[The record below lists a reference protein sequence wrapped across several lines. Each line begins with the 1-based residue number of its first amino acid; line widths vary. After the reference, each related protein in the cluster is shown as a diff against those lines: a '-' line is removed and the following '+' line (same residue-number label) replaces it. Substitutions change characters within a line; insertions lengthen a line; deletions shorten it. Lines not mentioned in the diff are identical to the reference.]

1 MNNDSR
7 IYVAGH
13 RGLVGSALCRMLK
26 ASGFETIITATH
38 SDLNL
43 CDPIGVRE
51 FFQQHRPEYVF
62 LAAAQVGGVGS
73 NEHHEV
79 DFLLGNMTIQN
90 NVLLQSMIFGV
101 KKLLFLGSA
110 CIYPRMA
117 SEPVREA
124 DLLTGSLEP
133 SNQWYAIAKI
143 AGLKLCQAFRRQYG
157 CDFISAMPTNLYGPG
172 DKYDLQ
178 SCHVLPAL
186 IRKFS
191 EAKLRGESSVTCWG
205 TGTARRE
212 FLYSYDLADACVE
225 LMNHYSGEDPV
236 NIGTGRDMTISELAD
251 AIAHTVGYTGR
262 IEWDTTKPD
271 GTPRRLL
278 DNSKLIDLGWRPQVK
293 FMDGL
298 RMTYEDFIGRQL
310 DPKLI
315 YDNMR

>member
-13 RGLVGSALCRMLK
+13 RGLVGSAICRKLQ
-26 ASGFETIITATH
+26 AGGFDNVITATH
-38 SDLNL
+38 QELNL
-43 CDPIGVRE
+43 CNLGPVRD
-51 FFQQHRPEYVF
+51 FFHRHRPEYVF
-62 LAAAQVGGVGS
+62 LAAAQVGGVCS
-73 NEHHEV
+73 NEHHEAE
-79 DFLLGNMTIQN
+79 FLYNNLSLQN
-90 NVLLQSMIFGV
+90 NVIATAAHYGV

-110 CIYPRMA
+110 CVYPRMA

-133 SNQWYAIAKI
+133 SNQWYALAKI

-186 IRKFS
+186 LRKFS
-191 EAKLRGESSVTCWG
+191 EAKLSGAPSVTCWG
-205 TGTARRE
+205 TGTPRRE
-212 FLYSYDLADACVE
+212 FLYSDDVAEACWF
-225 LMNHYSGEDPV
+225 LMEYYSGEDLV
-236 NIGTGRDMTISELAD
+236 NIGTGRDMTISDLAD
-251 AIAHTVGYTGR
+251 AISRTVGYTGR
-262 IEWDTTKPD
+262 VEWDTSKPD

-278 DNSKLIDLGWRPQVK
+278 DNSKLDSMGWSPK
-293 FMDGL
+293 IKLADGL
-298 RMTYEDFIGRQL
+298 RRTYADFIERQL
-310 DPKLI
+310 PPALI